1 MIRTTCKLNPV
12 QMAIQAAGG
21 AKSSPRASLRLSLDR
36 RWSFG
41 YITARSRLVES
52 PKCRGSREY
61 RSIFLLPCS
70 KRSRDGGLRQH
81 SLLLASA
88 T

>member
-1 MIRTTCKLNPV
+1 MTRTTCKLNPV

-21 AKSSPRASLRLSLDR
+21 RKKLAESLTPPITRL
-36 RWSFG
+36 
-41 YITARSRLVES
+41 AVEL
-52 PKCRGSREY
+52 CRGSREY
-61 RSIFLLPCS
+61 RSIFFLPCS